1 MTREAMN
8 RPVRIARPLLVT
20 SATSTTPL
28 AVETSTRLPD
38 LVASISK
45 RWKLP
50 PVSTVTSTRSPF
62 MGPILGPPGPEHGAV
77 RPFSGEAV
85 WSILFAGTISETT
98 EGGTVKKFLILLGI
112 IGLVVAIAMYMRS
125 RQGELEY

>member
-1 MTREAMN
+1 MN

-20 SATSTTPL
+20 SATSTTPR
-28 AVETSTRLPD
+28 AVETSTRRPD

-62 MGPILGPPGPEHGAV
+62 MAPILGPPDPQHGAV
-77 RPFSGEAV
+77 RPFSGEGV
-85 WSILFAGTISETT
+85 WYILFGGTILETT

-125 RQGELEY
+125 RQGELDY